1 MLMQILINFLYS
13 ICFIWLQCR
22 FIIFFVFSLALISYI
37 CKYVLHVFMPKI
49 NKLIKIIIITR
60 GLEFVTSGFQVVTHE
75 LELVTRGFEL
85 VARNS
90 QFVFYFSTKKEPPK
104 KPERRNVKEFNKL
117 NTKKNGTSRE
127 LFQKL
132 FKFQR
137 PIAMLK
143 DLNNTDKKKNDGL
156 MNVIKGRLSD
166 LKDEIE
172 KMSEDEIEIEKSYE
186 IVDIFEKILEFN
198 KQGQEGKVL
207 KVLTPD
213 QMLSIL
219 PISLA
224 QLKAENNS

>member
-1 MLMQILINFLYS
+1 
-13 ICFIWLQCR
+13 
-22 FIIFFVFSLALISYI
+22 
-37 CKYVLHVFMPKI
+37 
-49 NKLIKIIIITR
+49 
-60 GLEFVTSGFQVVTHE
+60 
-75 LELVTRGFEL
+75 
-85 VARNS
+85 
-90 QFVFYFSTKKEPPK
+90 
-104 KPERRNVKEFNKL
+104 
-117 NTKKNGTSRE
+117 
-127 LFQKL
+127 
-132 FKFQR
+132 
-137 PIAMLK
+137 MLK

-213 QMLSIL
+213 QTLSIF
-219 PISLA
+219 PISLV